1 MLYLGAHRDSKRAR
15 KYRDIIHSY
24 IDIGGC
30 KISKVI
36 QLSAGSEICR
46 KTSLRAKA
54 TVLFLFVFKTSDQK
68 YFKYK
73 FMVKCQYFSMM
84 LQSKR
89 GTYFPWKTLCLGNF
103 HTGKGIL
110 HKQIA

>member
-15 KYRDIIHSY
+15 KNRDIIHPY

-36 QLSAGSEICR
+36 QLSAGSKICR
-46 KTSLRAKA
+46 KTSVRAKA
-54 TVLFLFVFKTSDQK
+54 TVLFLFEFETSDQK

-73 FMVKCQYFSMM
+73 LMVKCQYFSTM
-84 LQSKR
+84 LQPQR
-89 GTYFPWKTLCLGNF
+89 GTYFPWKALCLGKF
-103 HTGKGIL
+103 SYRERHLT
-110 HKQIA
+110 